1 MSAVVTAA
9 YLVQAGTGF
18 LLDLSVFRDAGVAF
32 TEGLPLYSED
42 FPSTSGFRFIYAPFA
57 AIVFAPLAWVQPNVL
72 QVLWSVLNAALVWWI
87 LRVLLVRL
95 GVGKAPLVAAAALG
109 VALLLEPV
117 RSNFG
122 FGQINIV
129 LMALVVAD
137 CAGVLPRRLRGIGIG
152 VAAAIKIT
160 PAAFGLV
167 LLVRRDLR
175 SIARAVV
182 TVAATAGIG
191 FWLLPQASIWFWAT
205 ECCRSDR
212 AGGHDFS
219 RNQAVTGL
227 LARWGASGLVKDLP
241 WLISAV
247 VIVAAAGWA
256 ALRFTASGDHMAA
269 LGVVA
274 LAALLAAPFAVSHHW
289 VYCVLLIPLTLAP
302 QYRRWRP
309 LLTCALVIFLVGPH
323 FALTGEPS
331 GWAEAVWAQ
340 VAGNAQCLAALAL
353 LAAAVLAAR
362 RRGPA
367 ATPTPLTPVR
377 TQNTP
382 AAR

>member
-1 MSAVVTAA
+1 MIVA

-32 TEGLPLYSED
+32 TKGLPLYSED

-57 AIVFAPLAWVQPNVL
+57 AIVFAPLAWVQPTVL
-72 QVLWSVLNAALVWWI
+72 QVLWSVLNAALLWWI

-95 GVGKAPLVAAAALG
+95 GVGRAPLVAAAALG

-129 LMALVVAD
+129 LMAVVVAD
-137 CAGVLPRRLRGIGIG
+137 CAGALPRRLRGIGIG

-175 SIARAVV
+175 SITRAVA

-205 ECCRSDR
+205 EFFRSDR

-227 LARWGASGLVKDLP
+227 LARWGASGLVKDLL

-256 ALRFTASGDHMAA
+256 ARRFTASGDHVVA

-289 VYCVLLIPLTLAP
+289 VYCVLLIPLALAP

-309 LLTCALVIFLVGPH
+309 LLTWALVIFLIGPH

-353 LAAAVLAAR
+353 LAAAVLAAH
-362 RRGPA
+362 RRGAA
-367 ATPTPLTPVR
+367 ATPTPLTPAR